1 MCRSYTIT
9 SAAHSISIPC
19 SWKMLHH
26 LIGLKQPSNS
36 IIVFVN
42 FLFKCRLKTNTHI
55 RVLTPLLTYRF
66 LYLSCFGSI
75 AYMYVLSNI
84 CIYRPY
90 GIVAHSVGHYQWRA
104 SSEIKRSSAALAW
117 TCQLEMQHDSPRFV
131 MEVQTYLSSFHK
143 NVVTGTKHHLFSI
156 RFIMCV
162 CQAYVKG
169 KMLRHR

>member
-9 SAAHSISIPC
+9 SAAHSV
-19 SWKMLHH
+19 
-26 LIGLKQPSNS
+26 SNS
-36 IIVFVN
+36 IIFFGY
-42 FLFKCRLKTNTHI
+42 FLFNVNSKQIHICFWHPCQHTDFFTCRASV
-55 RVLTPLLTYRF
+55 VLSVAF
-66 LYLSCFGSI
+66 
-75 AYMYVLSNI
+75 MYVLSSI

-131 MEVQTYLSSFHK
+131 MEIQTNLSSFQN

>member
-1 MCRSYTIT
+1 MFHMQKLYHHFCCSLCFH
-9 SAAHSISIPC
+9 SMFLKNAAPFNRA
-19 SWKMLHH
+19 KTAF
-26 LIGLKQPSNS
+26 QQYY
-36 IIVFVN
+36 
-42 FLFKCRLKTNTHI
+42 FLFNVNSKQIHI
-55 RVLTPLLTYRF
+55 RVLTPLPTYRF

-75 AYMYVLSNI
+75 AYMYILSSI

-131 MEVQTYLSSFHK
+131 MEVQTNLSSVQN